1 MRHLR
6 VPPVGVE
13 VAEAI
18 FKTKPLIYGR
28 AMPNPPPATPSSTTG
43 PFAAFEWMIALRYL
57 RARRREGFVSV
68 ISGFSLVGIAL
79 GVATLIIVM
88 SVMGGFRQEFLASIM
103 GFNGHVTVESTAGP
117 LPDFDAITARLK
129 AVPGVTRAAPIVDG
143 QVMGTQHGVNTLVY
157 VRGMR
162 PADLASLKAVADT
175 LTPGALGAFNEGD
188 RVIIGD
194 GLAQKLGIHRGDS
207 ITLTTLDGDV
217 TPFGTTPRI
226 KPYPVAGVFKVGNN
240 LYDST
245 FAFMPLSEAQAYFN
259 TGDGVTGVEVMVQ
272 NPDNDMAMIAP
283 LTAAAGRGVRLV
295 PWQDVDSAFMQAVQ
309 VEGNVM
315 FLILSLIILVA
326 ALNII
331 SGLIMLVKDKSS
343 DIAILRTMGASRAA
357 VMRVF
362 LIAGMSIGVT
372 GTLLG
377 FVLGVLF
384 CWNIESITQGL
395 SHLTGTSLFNPTVY
409 FLSKIPADLDPW
421 QVAAVVV
428 MALVLTFLATL
439 YPSWRAARLDPVEA
453 LRYG

>member
-1 MRHLR
+1 
-6 VPPVGVE
+6 
-13 VAEAI
+13 
-18 FKTKPLIYGR
+18 
-28 AMPNPPPATPSSTTG
+28 MPNPPLATPSSTTG

-88 SVMGGFRQEFLASIM
+88 SVMGGFRQEFLASIL
-103 GFNGHVTVESTAGP
+103 GFNGHVTIEATAGP
-117 LPDFDAITARLK
+117 LPDFDAMTARLK

-162 PADLASLKAVADT
+162 TADLATLKSVAGSLT
-175 LTPGALGAFNEGD
+175 SGALAAFGNGD
-188 RVIIGD
+188 GVIIG
-194 GLAQKLGIHRGDS
+194 GALAEKLAIHRGDS
-207 ITLTTLDGDV
+207 ITLISPNGDV
-217 TPFGTTPRI
+217 TPFGSTLRT
-226 KPYPVAGVFKVGNN
+226 KTYPVAGVFKIGNN

-245 FAFMPLSEAQAYFN
+245 FAFMPLSEAQDYFN
-259 TGDGVTGVEVMVQ
+259 IDNGVTGVEVMVQ
-272 NPDNDMAMIAP
+272 NPDNDLAMFP
-283 LTAAAGRGVRLV
+283 SLRAAAGPGVRLQ
-295 PWQDVDSAFMQAVQ
+295 PWQDVDTAFMQAVE

-331 SGLIMLVKDKSS
+331 SGLTMLVKDKSS
-343 DIAILRTMGASRAA
+343 DIAILRTMGASRGA

-362 LIAGMSIGVT
+362 QIAGMSIGVT

-377 FVLGVLF
+377 LLLGVLV
-384 CWNIESITQGL
+384 CWNMESIRQGL
-395 SHLTGTSLFNPTVY
+395 SHLIGITLFDPTVY
-409 FLSKIPADLDPW
+409 FLSKIPVFLDPW
-421 QVAAVVV
+421 QVAYVVV

>member
-1 MRHLR
+1 
-6 VPPVGVE
+6 
-13 VAEAI
+13 
-18 FKTKPLIYGR
+18 
-28 AMPNPPPATPSSTTG
+28 MPSPPPATSSTR

-88 SVMGGFRQEFLASIM
+88 SVMGGFRKEFLASIL
-103 GFNGHVTVESTAGP
+103 GFNGHVTVEAAAGP
-117 LPDFDAITARLK
+117 LPNFDAMAARLK

-143 QVMGTQHGVNTLVY
+143 QVMATQNGINAGVY

-162 PADLASLKAVADT
+162 QEDLASLKSVSST
-175 LTPGALGAFNEGD
+175 LTPGALANFSD
-188 RVIIGD
+188 DAVIIGD
-194 GLAQKLGIHRGDS
+194 GLAEKLGIRRGGS
-207 ITLTTLDGDV
+207 ITLIAPKGDV

-226 KPYPVAGVFKVGNN
+226 KTYLVAGTFKVGNTA
-240 LYDST
+240 YDSV
-245 FAFMPLSEAQAYFN
+245 FVFLPLEEAQNFFN
-259 TGDGVTGVEVMVQ
+259 TGDGVTGVEMMVQ
-272 NPDNDMAMIAP
+272 KPDDDMAMMPAIARV
-283 LTAAAGRGVRLV
+283 AGPGTQLV
-295 PWQDVDSAFMQAVQ
+295 PWQDINSAFMEAVQ

-331 SGLIMLVKDKSS
+331 SGLIMLVKDKSA

-357 VMRVF
+357 VMRIF
-362 LIAGMSIGVT
+362 LIAGMSIGVA
-372 GTLLG
+372 GTFLG
-377 FVLGVLF
+377 FLLGVLF
-384 CWNIESITQGL
+384 CWNINSIKDGL
-395 SHLTGTSLFNPTVY
+395 SALTGTPLFDSTVY

-421 QVAAVVV
+421 QVTGVVV

-453 LRYG
+453 LRYD